1 MKKIIL
7 TILLVLTFLLPVNS
21 LALSNDYK
29 DVVSEI
35 TGAKV
40 VDGVV
45 NIYFFHGD
53 GCPHCAKE
61 EEFLKTLEEKYKG
74 KINILRYETWQSTD
88 NYKLMVKVKEALG
101 ETSLQSVPFTVIGE
115 KKYLGYDDKL
125 IGEPMEKVLQSY
137 LGDGEEE
144 TVVEQNTF
152 KIPLIGEVDVRE
164 TSIFLIAIIFGL
176 VDGFNPCAMWILLFL
191 INMLFDMKDKKRMI
205 IFGITFLFVSGLV
218 YFLSMLGITSILSV
232 LKASIIRTIIGIVG
246 LALGIYNIKKYLD
259 NRKKDN
265 GCTVVD
271 AKKRKKIFNRIKKF
285 TREKNFFLALM
296 GVILLAISVNIVELA
311 CSSVFPATFSEILA
325 LNKITGLYRILYLVI
340 YVIFYMLDDMV
351 IFVTSVSALEVT
363 VNNTKYAKFGSL
375 ISGIIM
381 VIMGILLIFK
391 PGWVMFNF

>member
-1 MKKIIL
+1 MKRIIL
-7 TILLVLTFLLPVNS
+7 SILLVLTILLPINS
-21 LALSNDYK
+21 LALSDNYK
-29 DVVSEI
+29 DVASSI
-35 TGAKV
+35 TNDKV
-40 VDGVV
+40 IDGVI

-61 EEFLKTLEEKYKG
+61 AAFLKDIEEKYKD
-74 KINILRYETWQSTD
+74 KINIIKYETWKNSD
-88 NYKLMVKVKEALG
+88 NYDLMVKVKEAMG
-101 ETSLQSVPFTVIGE
+101 ETSLPSVPFTVIGE
-115 KKYLGYDDKL
+115 KHYLGYDDKL
-125 IGEPMEKVLQSY
+125 IGEPMEKILQSY
-137 LGDGEEE
+137 LEDGKEE
-144 TVVEQNTF
+144 TIIEENTF

-164 TSIFLIAIIFGL
+164 TSIFLIAIVFGL

-191 INMLFDMKDKKRMI
+191 INMLFDMKNKKRMI

-218 YFLSMLGITSILSV
+218 YFLSMLGITGILSV
-232 LKASIIRTIIGIVG
+232 LKANIIRTIIGVIG
-246 LALGIYNIKKYLD
+246 LTLGIYNIKKYLD
-259 NRKKDN
+259 NHKKDN

-296 GVILLAISVNIVELA
+296 GVILLAVSVNIVELA

-325 LNKITGLYRILYLVI
+325 LNKITGIYRILYLVI

-351 IFVTSVSALEVT
+351 IFITSVSALEVT

-381 VIMGILLIFK
+381 IIMGILLIFK

>member
-1 MKKIIL
+1 MKRIL
-7 TILLVLTFLLPVNS
+7 WTILLVVAFLLPISS
-21 LALSNDYK
+21 LALSDSYK
-29 DVVSEI
+29 DIVSNI
-35 TGAKV
+35 TNDKV
-40 VDGVV
+40 VEDVV

-61 EEFLKTLEEKYKG
+61 AIFLKNLEEKYKG
-74 KINILRYETWQSTD
+74 KINVIKYETWNSSD
-88 NYKLMVKVKEALG
+88 NYDLMVKVKESVG
-101 ETSLQSVPFTVIGE
+101 ETSLPAVPFTVIGE
-115 KKYLGYDDKL
+115 KHYLGYDDKL
-125 IGEPMEKVLQSY
+125 VGEPMEKTLQSY
-137 LGDGEEE
+137 LNSGKEE
-144 TVVEQNTF
+144 TIIEENTF
-152 KIPLIGEVDVRE
+152 KIPIIGEVDVRE

-191 INMLFDMKDKKRMI
+191 INMLFDMKNKKRMI

-218 YFLSMLGITSILSV
+218 YFLSMLGITGVLSILR
-232 LKASIIRTIIGIVG
+232 ANIIRTIIGLLG
-246 LALGIYNIKKYLD
+246 LILGILNIRKYITT
-259 NRKKDN
+259 RKKDT

-271 AKKRKKIFNRIKKF
+271 AKKRKKIFSRIKKF
-285 TREKNFFLALM
+285 TQEKNFFLALI

-325 LNKITGLYRILYLVI
+325 LNKITGIYRILYLVI

-351 IFVTSVSALEVT
+351 IFITSVSALEVT

-381 VIMGILLIFK
+381 IIMGILLIFK